1 MSKARGNW
9 GEVREKGT
17 ALSFVTDMFE
27 FPAASGTEN
36 SDWFIDNR
44 KLSRKFDEY

>member
-1 MSKARGNW
+1 MSRGETGGKARG
-9 GEVREKGT
+9 KGT
-17 ALSFVTDMFE
+17 ALSFVTAEFK

-44 KLSRKFDEY
+44 KLLEKFDEY